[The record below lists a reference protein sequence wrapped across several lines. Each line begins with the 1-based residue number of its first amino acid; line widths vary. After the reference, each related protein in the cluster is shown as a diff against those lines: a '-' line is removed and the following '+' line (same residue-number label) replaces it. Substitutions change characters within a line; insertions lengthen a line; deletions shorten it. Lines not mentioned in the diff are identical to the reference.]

1 MFNAADY
8 KKLHSIVFQ
17 DNYPGYKPNVI
28 EAPNG
33 DGYWDNDKRY
43 AHIAAKY
50 LTDLPYTPTKT
61 VLQDY
66 LSRATQYAVSV
77 AISLGVPKEFWPT
90 YQYSAIRLLEYP
102 PGAVTNPHTDF
113 DLFTLMLYRNIP
125 ETFQYIQQDLVK
137 IGYDALLK
145 EAQGFNSQIH
155 FGEILEIVNP
165 SYQATPHEVV
175 PDIHGRT
182 QYSMVYFAIPDHA
195 AVLPTGE
202 TVGAWIEE
210 RISRS
215 RKTVEEKV

>member
-17 DNYPGYKPNVI
+17 DNYPGYKPNII

-125 ETFQYIQQDLVK
+125 ETFEYCGRDQLHKDNP
-137 IGYDALLK
+137 LLQ
-145 EAQGFNSQIH
+145 EARELNNQIH
-155 FGEILEIVNP
+155 FGEILGIINP
-165 SYQATPHEVV
+165 CYWATPHKVV
-175 PDIHGRT
+175 ADPAQRT